1 MGASTIV
8 VVREDL
14 SIPGAVH
21 GDRPNSKPA
30 DIEAHFFNVLRD
42 SKPDIILLDATSMCG
57 DAVAAIGK
65 IRGRSTI
72 PVVVVC
78 AMDDRMMRG
87 YRIAGATECLNPPVE
102 IVALNQLIQEI
113 RNARTQPAPGRT
125 GRGQSIAFSGITFL
139 PHEDLLIGDSGT
151 SAKLTTSESRVLT
164 HFITN
169 PWTVCRRD
177 EIAGSLYGRHQPNSD
192 RAVDVIVTRLRK
204 KMGMLAGATGQ
215 RLIKTEFRR
224 GYVFV
229 ADASIGETTGESPSQ
244 LRG

>member
-14 SIPGAVH
+14 SIPGAVA
-21 GDRPNSKPA
+21 GDRPNSDPA
-30 DIEAHFFNVLRD
+30 GIEAHFFNVLRD
-42 SKPDIILLDATSMCG
+42 SKPDIILLDATALRG
-57 DAVAAIGK
+57 DGVATIGK
-65 IRGRSTI
+65 IRERSVI

-78 AMDDRMMRG
+78 AIDDKLMRG
-87 YRIAGATECLNPPVE
+87 YRLAGATECLNPPVE

-113 RNARTQPAPGRT
+113 RNTRTQPALRRP
-125 GRGQSIAFSGITFL
+125 GRGQCIAFSGITFL
-139 PHEDLLIGDSGT
+139 PHEDLLIGDGGAST
-151 SAKLTTSESRVLT
+151 KLTTSESRVLT

-177 EIAGSLYGRHQPNSD
+177 EIAGALYGQHQPNSD

-204 KMGMLAGATGQ
+204 KMGMLVGTTGQ

-229 ADASIGETTGESPSQ
+229 ADASIGEAAGESLS
-244 LRG
+244 